1 MRIFQADLDFYSIL
15 FLTNFIF
22 INLICLENGN
32 VPIEG
37 FFLYIFGL
45 YQFFIMVLVGYT
57 YNGFIYDLTILML
70 FTGLTGAGWHLPTG
84 RNTLRNLHLR
94 TYIFLSPSV
103 SLLRRLLG
111 GITRLYPAFP
121 GLPLPPDWRALDFT
135 TNLTHLA
142 QDLNPLRQE

>member
-1 MRIFQADLDFYSIL
+1 MIVSYAFIVDFYSIL

-70 FTGLTGAGWHLPTG
+70 FYRSHRG
-84 RNTLRNLHLR
+84 R
-94 TYIFLSPSV
+94 
-103 SLLRRLLG
+103 
-111 GITRLYPAFP
+111 
-121 GLPLPPDWRALDFT
+121 
-135 TNLTHLA
+135 LA
-142 QDLNPLRQE
+142 SAYW